1 MLENEVTRQYGVVAG
16 SSQPVSPRSRIE
28 AIDVM
33 RGVAILGV
41 LVAYTVWNLGSPPV
55 ETYGPFDRILSF
67 ILGTFLNTKAYT
79 LLAFLFGL
87 GFSIQLA
94 RSREGG
100 VNIVPLFRRRLIGLM
115 LIGIAHSLLLRN
127 GDILVPYAT
136 VGFVLLLF
144 RNASKLALVGGAVL
158 GSALPFIARWLW
170 ELSGVPYPTRPET
183 TGMGHLAANFEW
195 AKYWYATAITLW
207 PEILPMFLA
216 GLYVGRKRIV
226 GDLDAHRKVLRRVLI
241 AGFVVGAGVFVGRLA
256 LIGMIEWP
264 ESPTHPVSVLLRFSW
279 NVHGW
284 GFAAFYGAAML
295 LLLQRRRVQ
304 DLSKPLAA
312 VGRMSLT
319 NYLLQSMIIVPI
331 CVAFGL
337 YDRVTP
343 SFGLLLAL
351 AVALVQIPASVLWLR
366 HFRFG
371 PAEWLWRSITYKQLQ
386 PMRLEPAG
394 TLSQPALS
402 AAD

>member
-1 MLENEVTRQYGVVAG
+1 MLENDVTRQSRVVA
-16 SSQPVSPRSRIE
+16 SPPQPVSPQSRIE

-41 LVAYTVWNLGSPPV
+41 LVAYTVWNLGGPPV
-55 ETYGPFDRILSF
+55 DTYGPFDRVLSF

-87 GFSIQLA
+87 GFSIQLS
-94 RSREGG
+94 RTREGG
-100 VNIVPLFRRRLIGLM
+100 MNIVPLFRRRLIALL

-144 RNASKLALVGGAVL
+144 RNASNPVLVGGAVL
-158 GSALPFIARWLW
+158 GSALPFVARWLW

-183 TGMGHLAANFEW
+183 TGMGHLAANLEW

-216 GLYVGRKRIV
+216 GLYVGRRRILENIDLHKR
-226 GDLDAHRKVLRRVLI
+226 LLRRVLI
-241 AGFVVGAGVFVGRLA
+241 AGLVVGAGVFVGRLA
-256 LIGMIEWP
+256 AISMIEWP
-264 ESPTHPVSVLLRFSW
+264 DSQTHPLSVLLRFSW
-279 NVHGW
+279 NVHAW
-284 GFAAFYGAAML
+284 GLAAFYGAAMV

-304 DLSKPLAA
+304 DLSRPLAA

-331 CVAFGL
+331 CIAFDL

-351 AVALVQIPASVLWLR
+351 LVAVVQVPASVVWLR

-371 PAEWLWRSITYKQLQ
+371 PAEWIWRSITYKQLQ
-386 PMRLEPAG
+386 PMRLESAG
-394 TLSQPALS
+394 TLSQPALR
-402 AAD
+402 AAE